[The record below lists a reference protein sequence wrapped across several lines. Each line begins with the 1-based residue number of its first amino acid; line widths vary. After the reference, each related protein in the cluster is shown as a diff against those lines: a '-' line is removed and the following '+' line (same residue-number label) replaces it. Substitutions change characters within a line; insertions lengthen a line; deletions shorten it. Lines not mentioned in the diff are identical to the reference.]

1 MAPPANISQTPAH
14 TVDCSIPDCR
24 KQKVGGYKTKK
35 GLTDHMQ
42 RWHQAAVDVLSPM
55 AATARTLFNNVD
67 REIQPSTQGNS
78 AGQVNSPKVVSEG
91 RFQCGACPQ
100 EEKTTESMTIHMKTH
115 YKSITKEPENVIID
129 DNDDGNYPDD
139 DQLAEISNMITV
151 DKIVDSFVDVAFREM
166 NPNDVEATEECHECE
181 CKDQV
186 INNQENL
193 IRDKEAL
200 VLEEIAKVKELRS
213 IVKEKEKELRDAVTK
228 SNKLEKES
236 KEAKDQHK

>member
-1 MAPPANISQTPAH
+1 MAPPTNMSQTPAH

-151 DKIVDSFVDVAFREM
+151 DKIVDSFADVAFREM
-166 NPNDVEATEECHECE
+166 NPNDVEATEECHEC
-181 CKDQV
+181 
-186 INNQENL
+186 
-193 IRDKEAL
+193 
-200 VLEEIAKVKELRS
+200 
-213 IVKEKEKELRDAVTK
+213 
-228 SNKLEKES
+228 
-236 KEAKDQHK
+236 